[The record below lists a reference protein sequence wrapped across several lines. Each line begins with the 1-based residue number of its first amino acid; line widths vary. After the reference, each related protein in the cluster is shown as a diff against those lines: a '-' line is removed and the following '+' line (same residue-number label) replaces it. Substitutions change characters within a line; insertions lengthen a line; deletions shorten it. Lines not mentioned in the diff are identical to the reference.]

1 VRTIHSSPF
10 STENSLRPDL
20 FTSLDVA
27 GAQCDSRIALLKSKA
42 MARAQPRH
50 THEVW
55 LGRRFVVAPWRL
67 LPLLRVKKFNS
78 QEMGGRT
85 LKVDIAKSGA
95 PAAKTASTAAAAGT
109 ASTRAEKWWS
119 ELTTREG
126 LRGDR
131 PPARRVDMK
140 AIQRSQNLALSSW
153 CFGPDDRPGGW
164 NVPEAL

>member
-1 VRTIHSSPF
+1 MRTIHSSPF

-109 ASTRAEKWWS
+109 ASRLERRS
-119 ELTTREG
+119 G
-126 LRGDR
+126 GVSLRRGKGSGEIG
-131 PPARRVDMK
+131 RRLGVS
-140 AIQRSQNLALSSW
+140 I
-153 CFGPDDRPGGW
+153 
-164 NVPEAL
+164 